1 MNWRMENSLL
11 VFINLGKMCY
21 NSTNLSDGV
30 KVVEYVHT
38 FVK

>member
-11 VFINLGKMCY
+11 AFYQSSKMCY